1 MKKDMRRSWRKCTDE
16 EGSEEEL
23 EEMYSNKMKA

>member
-1 MKKDMRRSWRKCTDE
+1 LTTQAGRATNQEEGE

-23 EEMYSNKMKA
+23 EAKAKSS